1 MKIKHLF
8 LGFIL
13 SAILLTSCG
22 KTRQEKIDFII
33 EEQNYIEFF
42 KTTFKYRIDKIKS
55 LAVGED
61 SLKIIEIEKQLTD
74 DIINQRM
81 TEVYNQF
88 LNDKELDQLYDFFK
102 SDMYKIFK
110 SNEFSSSM
118 NQLFSD
124 VNDMLNTI
132 EQNIVKPE

>member
-13 SAILLTSCG
+13 TAILLTSCG